1 MQVYYRSKSSYCY
14 LVLFLITSLLN
25 ITRHLHHKNVFF
37 LCVWL
42 LLGLAFAALMIVYRY
57 KPFIIIDST
66 TMKLAQNPF
75 VTREYQLSRLKLIR
89 KKSDLIHLIYQK
101 DNGKQETIKLYQ
113 YLLDK
118 GDFANLAALLDKDE
132 PDLTMPDE
140 QP

>member
-1 MQVYYRSKSSYCY
+1 
-14 LVLFLITSLLN
+14 
-25 ITRHLHHKNVFF
+25 
-37 LCVWL
+37 
-42 LLGLAFAALMIVYRY
+42 
-57 KPFIIIDST
+57 IIIDST